1 MAGVACA
8 SAGGDVVRA
17 NHIRLITASPPLSTC
32 MPPEPATSD
41 LLQASTSTR
50 IRYTAYTAY
59 TSTLYSRH
67 TQYCIL
73 GTDTRTPAPGHWRPR
88 HALEKHWP
96 IPSRV
101 ILLRC
106 CISPRHLGN
115 GTTRQY
121 RLDVVTR
128 VIISQAY
135 FARIAR
141 RCKDSAS
148 CKACYPSPLDPS
160 GGHLRARAHRT
171 HLAGGYGLQFVT
183 GDTVE
188 GRHGGRGQPKPAAAA
203 SKQQRTQLTRGL
215 QPRCIGFGHFSSCT
229 SASTQQRASAQGQ
242 GR

>member
-1 MAGVACA
+1 MWSGRITSVSSLLARRSRLACLQSLPPVTSYRPAPAPA
-8 SAGGDVVRA
+8 SATQ
-17 NHIRLITASPPLSTC
+17 HTPP
-32 MPPEPATSD
+32 P
-41 LLQASTSTR
+41 
-50 IRYTAYTAY
+50 YT
-59 TSTLYSRH
+59 RH
-67 TQYCIL
+67 TQHCIL
-73 GTDTRTPAPGHWRPR
+73 GNNIRTSALRHWRPR
-88 HALEKHWP
+88 HALGKHQP
-96 IPSRV
+96 YSSRV

-121 RLDVVTR
+121 RFDVATR

-215 QPRCIGFGHFSSCT
+215 QPRCIGFGHFASC
-229 SASTQQRASAQGQ
+229 ASTSSQQRACAQGE